1 VALDTPTSQSTSDS
15 YSWETEK
22 APRVSTARM
31 VMVLAVFGF
40 WLGIM
45 AWMTV
50 RRWYGSLL

>member
-1 VALDTPTSQSTSDS
+1 
-15 YSWETEK
+15 
-22 APRVSTARM
+22 
-31 VMVLAVFGF
+31 MVLAVFGF